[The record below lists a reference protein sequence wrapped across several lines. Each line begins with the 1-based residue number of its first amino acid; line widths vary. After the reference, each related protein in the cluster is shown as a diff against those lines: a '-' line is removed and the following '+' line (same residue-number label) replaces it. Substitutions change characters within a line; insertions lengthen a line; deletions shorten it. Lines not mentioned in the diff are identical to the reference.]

1 MEKGLY
7 NITSATTTTLIDFYK
22 GKGSISS
29 IRLTNAHAST
39 DVTVDL
45 FLEDTSGT
53 KCYILKTDIPGKSSV
68 FLENVSFNNAVL
80 ALKIT
85 TAGAGLGGSTPLSII
100 IK

>member
-22 GKGSISS
+22 GKGSISF
-29 IRLTNAHAST
+29 IRLTNVHSST

-45 FLEDTSGT
+45 FLEDANSR
-53 KCYILKTDIPGKSSV
+53 KCYILKTDIPGKSSI
-68 FLENVSFNNAVL
+68 FLENVSFNNSVL
-80 ALKIT
+80 ALKII
-85 TAGAGLGGSTPLSII
+85 TAGAGLGAHTPLSVI

>member
-39 DVTVDL
+39 DVTVDFRRRIWHEVL
-45 FLEDTSGT
+45 
-53 KCYILKTDIPGKSSV
+53 YIKNRYTR
-68 FLENVSFNNAVL
+68 
-80 ALKIT
+80 
-85 TAGAGLGGSTPLSII
+85 
-100 IK
+100 

>member
-1 MEKGLY
+1 MERGLF

-39 DVTVDL
+39 AVTVDL
-45 FLEDTSGT
+45 FLEDASSN
-53 KCYILKTDIPGKSSV
+53 KCYILKTDIPGKASV
-68 FLENVSFNNAVL
+68 FLENVSFNNSVL

-85 TAGAGLGGSTPLSII
+85 TAGSGLAGSTPLSII

>member
-29 IRLTNAHAST
+29 IRLTNVHSST

-45 FLEDTSGT
+45 FLEHAKST
-53 KCYILKTDIPGKSSV
+53 KSYILKTDIPGKSSI
-68 FLENVSFNNAVL
+68 FLENVSFNNSVL
-80 ALKIT
+80 ALKII
-85 TAGAGLGGSTPLSII
+85 TAGAGLGAHTPLSVI

>member
-29 IRLTNAHAST
+29 IRLTNVHSST

-45 FLEDTSGT
+45 FLEDANSR
-53 KCYILKTDIPGKSSV
+53 KCYILKTDITGKSSI
-68 FLENVSFNNAVL
+68 FLENVSFNNSVL
-80 ALKIT
+80 DLKII
-85 TAGAGLGGSTPLSII
+85 TAGAGL
-100 IK
+100 